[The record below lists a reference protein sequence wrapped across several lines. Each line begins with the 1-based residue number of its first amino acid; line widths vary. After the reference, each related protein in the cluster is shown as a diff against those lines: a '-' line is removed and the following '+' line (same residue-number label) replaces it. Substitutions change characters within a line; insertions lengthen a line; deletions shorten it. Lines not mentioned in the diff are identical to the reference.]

1 MEDTTLTTAR
11 QQLVSTD
18 VTSYYHCISRCVRRS
33 FLCGKDTLTNRC
45 YEHRREWIEQKIYSL
60 TNVYCIDIC
69 AYAIMSNH
77 YHLVVNIN
85 QDKVLNLTHHQVV
98 DRWSQVHKLPVLIQ
112 RWQNKQLTSLAEQTC
127 CIELIE
133 VWRER
138 LSSLSWFMKELN
150 YDIACKANREDNC
163 TGHFWESRFKS
174 QALLDEKALVAAM
187 AYVDLN
193 PIRAGIADTP
203 ETSEFTSIKARINA
217 LSKNLVTAP
226 CLHPF
231 IGNPTNE
238 LREGIPFRLM
248 DYLEL
253 VDWTARQYR
262 DGKASMSNKMPNILS
277 RLSFNS
283 RDWLKIC
290 IGLEKSRATAIGTR
304 PQAAIAK
311 VVFKKQKMHLYLLE

>member
-1 MEDTTLTTAR
+1 MTLTTAR
-11 QQLVSTD
+11 KQLVSTD
-18 VTSYYHCISRCVRRS
+18 VTSYYHCVSRCVRRS
-33 FLCGKDTLTNRC
+33 FLCGKDIVTNRC
-45 YEHRREWIEQKIYSL
+45 YEHRREWIEQKIYAL
-60 TNVYCIDIC
+60 TDVYCIEIC

-85 QDKVLNLTHHQVV
+85 QDKALKLTLHQVV
-98 DRWSQVHKLPVLIQ
+98 ERWSQIHKLPVLIQ
-112 RWQNKQLTSLAEQTC
+112 RWQNKQLTGQIEERR

-133 VWRER
+133 VWRAR

-150 YDIACKANREDNC
+150 YDIACQANREDNC

-193 PIRAGIADTP
+193 PIRAGIANTP
-203 ETSEFTSIKARINA
+203 ERSEFTSLKARIDA
-217 LSKNLVTAP
+217 LNNNVVTAP

-238 LREGIPFRLM
+238 PREGIPFRLI

-262 DGKASMSNKMPNILS
+262 DGQASMSDKMPNILS
-277 RLSFNS
+277 RLIFNS
-283 RDWLKIC
+283 RDWLRIC
-290 IGLEKSRATAIGTR
+290 TELEKSRASAIGTR
-304 PQAAIAK
+304 QQAVIAK
-311 VVFKKQKMHLYLLE
+311 VAFNKHRVQLYLLE